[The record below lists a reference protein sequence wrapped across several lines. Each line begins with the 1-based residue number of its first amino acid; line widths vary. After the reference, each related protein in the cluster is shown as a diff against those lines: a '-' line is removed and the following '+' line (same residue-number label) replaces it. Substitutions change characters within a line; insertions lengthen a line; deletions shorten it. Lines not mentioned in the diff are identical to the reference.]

1 MTHTLP
7 VLLFLCLLAFACKP
21 KESHT
26 ADTKSADSLTESKA
40 IDFQIIPGER
50 VGPIQF
56 TTSEADLLRRFG
68 PSVVTAGD
76 TIYGAEGEE
85 FVGTTLYKGTVDEV
99 QILYQDS
106 SGRLHP
112 ELILIRPTTTDDEGN
127 PLPNLAPT
135 RWQTA
140 DGLRIGTQLSE
151 LEKRNGKPFKLWGFG
166 WDYGGNISDWQGGKM
181 SLPAG
186 ESLLALTLGPPATL
200 TTAQEKA
207 YGQVMGD
214 SEFLSSFAPMKRLN
228 PEVQAM
234 HVSLG
239 QSK

>member
-1 MTHTLP
+1 MKNTLF
-7 VLLFLCLLAFACKP
+7 VSLFCCLFIGACHP
-21 KESHT
+21 KET
-26 ADTKSADSLTESKA
+26 RTTETTPTDQPVVSKA
-40 IDFQIIPGER
+40 ADFQIVPGER

-56 TTSEADLLRRFG
+56 TTSEADLLRRLG

-106 SGRLHP
+106 SKRMHP
-112 ELILIRPTTTDDEGN
+112 ELILIRPTTTDNDGN

-135 RWQTA
+135 RWQTT
-140 DGLRIGTQLSE
+140 DGLRIGTKLSE
-151 LEKRNGKPFKLWGFG
+151 LEQRNGKPVKLWGFG

-181 SLPAG
+181 ALPKG
-186 ESLLALTLGPPATL
+186 ESLLALTLGPPAML
-200 TTAQEKA
+200 TPAQEKD
-207 YGQVMGD
+207 YNKVMGD

-228 PEVQAM
+228 PAVQAM
-234 HVSLG
+234 QVSLNR
-239 QSK
+239 SK